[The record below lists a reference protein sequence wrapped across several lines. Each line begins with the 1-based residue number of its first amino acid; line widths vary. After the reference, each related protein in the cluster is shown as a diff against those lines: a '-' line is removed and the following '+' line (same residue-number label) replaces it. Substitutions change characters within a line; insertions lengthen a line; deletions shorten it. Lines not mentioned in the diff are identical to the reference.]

1 MAENLLIF
9 NSLSIGILLPAS
21 LVFAMSLRRH
31 LTPYHLSFFLI
42 SLAGL
47 LLNASEG
54 STVFFG
60 MIIGNPEAAVL
71 GNRIMEIVQSLV

>member
-21 LVFAMSLRRH
+21 LVFAMSLPRQAN
-31 LTPYHLSFFLI
+31 PYHLSFFLI

-47 LLNASEG
+47 VLNTAEG
-54 STVFFG
+54 TTVFFG
-60 MIIGNPEAAVL
+60 MITGNH
-71 GNRIMEIVQSLV
+71 